1 VRLPKKIRI
10 FVLVF
15 FVGILGLLLFYK
27 QCLTLYG
34 RWYVVDNAQP
44 GADAIICL
52 SGDRE
57 TRTPQSLR
65 LWKEKFAPKLYVTQ
79 EKPKNKE
86 FNGLELSHLE
96 FARAVTQRM
105 NLDAKWQVLPSQ
117 SGGATSTFDE
127 AEDALNLA
135 QKEGWQRIIIVTDE
149 FHTRRSLLAFKKV
162 FKASGIAVQVAGAP
176 NEVFAVDDWWQSDR
190 GILAYFGETI
200 KYPIYL
206 LWDHEP
212 KIVKND

>member
-1 VRLPKKIRI
+1 MPKKIRI

-190 GILAYFGETI
+190 GILAYIGETI

>member
-1 VRLPKKIRI
+1 MPKKIRI

-15 FVGILGLLLFYK
+15 LVGILGLLLFYK

-65 LWKEKFAPKLYVTQ
+65 LWKEKFAPNLYVTQ

>member
-1 VRLPKKIRI
+1 MRLPKKIRI

-190 GILAYFGETI
+190 GILAYIGETI

>member
-1 VRLPKKIRI
+1 VRLPKKFRI

-15 FVGILGLLLFYK
+15 LVGILGLLLFYK

-65 LWKEKFAPKLYVTQ
+65 LWKEKFAPNLYVTQ

>member
-1 VRLPKKIRI
+1 VSLPKKVLTLVIILLVGFSFLLI
-10 FVLVF
+10 FHSQL
-15 FVGILGLLLFYK
+15 
-27 QCLTLYG
+27 LTLYG
-34 RWYVVDNAQP
+34 TWFVVRNAQP

-57 TRTPQSLR
+57 TRTPECLR
-65 LWKEKFAPKLYVTQ
+65 LWKNKFAPRLFVTQ

-86 FNGLELSHLE
+86 FNQLELSHLE
-96 FARAVTQRM
+96 FAREVTKRM
-105 NLDAKWQVLPSQ
+105 KLDVKWELLPSL
-117 SGGATSTFDE
+117 SDGATSTFDE
-127 AEDALNLA
+127 AEDALALA
-135 QKEGWQRIIIVTDE
+135 KSENWKRIILVTDE

-162 FKASGIAVQVAGAP
+162 FEGSEVEVQVAGAP
-176 NEVFAVDDWWQSDR
+176 NEVFGVDDWWKSDR

-212 KIVKND
+212 KLVSND

>member
-1 VRLPKKIRI
+1 MRLPKKFRI

-15 FVGILGLLLFYK
+15 LVGILGLLLFYK

-65 LWKEKFAPKLYVTQ
+65 LWKEKFAPNLYVTQ

>member
-1 VRLPKKIRI
+1 LPKKFRI

-15 FVGILGLLLFYK
+15 LVGILGLLLFYK

-65 LWKEKFAPKLYVTQ
+65 LWKEKFAPNLYVTQ

>member
-1 VRLPKKIRI
+1 MPKKIRI

>member
-1 VRLPKKIRI
+1 MPKKFRI

>member
-1 VRLPKKIRI
+1 VSWKSKLIA
-10 FVLVF
+10 VLAVP
-15 FVGILGLLLFYK
+15 LACLLFLIIFHS
-27 QCLTLYG
+27 QLLSLYAG
-34 RWYVVDNAQP
+34 LFMVSNATS

-57 TRTPQSLR
+57 TRNPECLR
-65 LWKEKFAPKLYVTQ
+65 LWKEGYAKRLFVTA

-86 FNGLELSHLE
+86 FNQLELSHLQ
-96 FARAVTQRM
+96 FAQAVTKRM
-105 NLDAKWQVLPSQ
+105 QLDAVWEVLPSLTD
-117 SGGATSTFDE
+117 GATSTFDE
-127 AEDALNLA
+127 AADALAVA
-135 QKEGWQRIIIVTDE
+135 QKEGWGRIILVTDE

-162 FKASGIAVQVAGAP
+162 FEGSSIEVEVAGAP
-176 NEVFAVDDWWQSDR
+176 KEVFGVDDWWKSDR

-212 KIVKND
+212 KLVSND

>member
-1 VRLPKKIRI
+1 MSWKGKWIA
-10 FVLVF
+10 VLGVPLAF
-15 FVGILGLLLFYK
+15 LLFLILFHS
-27 QCLTLYG
+27 QLLTFYAG
-34 RWYVVDNAQP
+34 WFVVSDASV

-57 TRTPQSLR
+57 TRNPECLR
-65 LWKEKFAPKLYVTQ
+65 LWKEGYAKRLFVT
-79 EKPKNKE
+79 EERPKNKE
-86 FNGLELSHLE
+86 FNQLELSHLE
-96 FARAVTQRM
+96 FAQAVTKRM
-105 NLDAKWQVLPSQ
+105 KLNAVWELLPSL

-127 AEDALNLA
+127 AEDALA
-135 QKEGWQRIIIVTDE
+135 MARQEGWARIILVTDE

-162 FKASGIAVQVAGAP
+162 FEGSDIEVQVAGAP
-176 NEVFAVDDWWQSDR
+176 NEVFSVDDWWKSDR

-212 KIVKND
+212 NFVSND